1 MRPFNLYVV
10 ALLASTISA
19 AVSAEDFEFK
29 VPLTRATSGN
39 LYVEGVLNEQIRS
52 SFLVDTGSGLVTIN
66 QQLFDELAKTS
77 RIERVGRMAAR
88 MANGRLQALDLY
100 RVERFR
106 IGEHCELGAVD
117 VAVMSRDGG
126 NILGLNVLA
135 RAAPF
140 AMHVS
145 PPTLALSACGLP
157 AEFVAAK

>member
-1 MRPFNLYVV
+1 MRPSTLCILGLLTS
-10 ALLASTISA
+10 ALCT
-19 AVSAEDFEFK
+19 AVSADDFSFK

-39 LYVEGVLNEQIRS
+39 LYVDGVLNDQVRS

-100 RVERFR
+100 RIERFR
-106 IGEHCELGAVD
+106 IGDHCELGSVD
-117 VAVMSRDGG
+117 VAVMSRDGA
-126 NILGLNVLA
+126 NILGLNLLV

-157 AEFVAAK
+157 PEFVAAK

>member
-1 MRPFNLYVV
+1 MRPTLYM
-10 ALLASTISA
+10 LAFLVSTLSA
-19 AVSAEDFEFK
+19 PASAGDFEFK

-39 LYVEGVLNEQIRS
+39 LYVEGVLNDQVRS

-66 QQLFDELAKTS
+66 QKLFDELAKTS
-77 RIERVGRMAAR
+77 HVERVGRMAAR
-88 MANGRLQALDLY
+88 MANGRLQALDLF

-117 VAVMSRDGG
+117 VAVMSRDGA
-126 NILGLNVLA
+126 NILGLNVLV

-157 AEFVAAK
+157 AEFVAAAD